1 MKWLEIGTLYRNDK
15 KKEIHVNLHE
25 GYNKALNKLDLF
37 SHCLLYCLQENR
49 IEVYV
54 TKILSMNN
62 KTGELLLNV
71 PVNLTQEADH
81 KYSEGAIL
89 DTSKGMGQLIDI
101 KPYFPAEE
109 VILKAEEP
117 DNRFILNYRKN
128 NIGEYTMFGKKSIIR
143 LDKKVLRDI
152 KDTSERMRSIKK
164 GDYIRVLWWFHRFD
178 KESFRVMRTCH
189 PPYNNA
195 PQTGIFASRSPVR
208 PNPIGSTIV
217 RVEQM
222 DFYNGIIEIEGFDG
236 FLGTKILQLMAYQP
250 SMDRIEAV
258 TLPPWVSHW
267 TNYKSFDK
275 PKEIH
280 VCAKDNQEEMTAYDE
295 VFDFCDDFRID
306 DAMDDE
312 YDNQEINIRNA
323 RIHNLKNITVSIPKK
338 SVNLI
343 TGVSGSGK
351 SSLAFDTIYSESQKQ
366 FMDLVLSNQM
376 LSDTFS
382 DAYVD
387 KISGLQPAIAIEQR
401 ALGANPRSTVGSVT
415 KIGDILKLL
424 YSMISVRVCP
434 KCHQIVDDT
443 NVCGS
448 CGEILFDRTPQ
459 VFSYNHPDFMCPVC
473 KGLGTEMSIDIEKI
487 VEHPNQS
494 LLDCASS
501 LYGDLRK
508 HKKKPNANWMRGE
521 ILALADDLHVDLELP
536 FSKLPK
542 AFKQQFYYGSK
553 GREVSL
559 VYETSKGR
567 RGVITRPV
575 EGAVNLIQRL
585 THDTKSTN
593 MLDQAKRFM
602 SQKTCSHC
610 HGERL
615 REEGRLATINGF
627 RYPELT
633 KLSIDRLR
641 VWCHQNYRQLTKEQQ
656 DKTKKLFIKLDQRL
670 KRIQDVGLRYITLDR
685 SVPSLSGGEAQRLK
699 LATQFGTG
707 LSNILYIMDE
717 PSKGLHPKD
726 YRFLM
731 NAIVDLKKHG
741 NTVILVEHKKSF
753 LNIADMHFE
762 MGPKAGRYGG
772 ELISIE
778 DRQEIEKQLESY
790 NYTDD
795 FNTIQVLSDRSQGEK
810 EGMGDDVLEVKN
822 KTYIQLRGVT
832 TNNLKN
838 LEVAMPIG
846 LMTAVIGVSGS
857 GKSSLISKTLYPYL
871 RKFLGKAVED
881 RGKVEQVLG
890 VEEVEDVC
898 YVNQKPIGSNSRS
911 NPATYTGVFDV
922 IRKCYAET
930 REAKSKKLTKEYFS
944 FNSKK
949 GQCPECKGLGEVA
962 INMHYMDD
970 LYIPCSKCQGR
981 RYAKEVLEVKRNGL
995 SIGDILDSE
1004 IYDLIE
1010 VFQDEKEIVKQLSM
1024 LVKVGLGYLKL
1035 GQSASTLSG
1044 GEAQRIKLAKE
1055 LYKKECNNI
1064 LYILDE
1070 PTTGLHEDD
1079 VEKVIGVLMELKE
1092 KGATIIVIEHNLKMI
1107 KACDYIIELG
1117 PEGGDRGGYIVT
1129 TGYQKK

>member
-1 MKWLEIGTLYRNDK
+1 MKWLEIGTLYRDEI
-15 KKEIHVNLHE
+15 KKEMHVNLHE
-25 GYNKALNKLDLF
+25 GYNKALNKLDMF
-37 SHCLLYCLQENR
+37 SHCLLFCLLEDR

-62 KTGELLLNV
+62 RRGELILNI
-71 PVNLTQEADH
+71 PVNVAQQADN
-81 KYSEGAIL
+81 KNSEVEIVTA
-89 DTSKGMGQLIDI
+89 KGLGQLIDI

-109 VILKAEEP
+109 VILKAEETN
-117 DNRFILNYRKN
+117 NRFILNYKDN
-128 NIGEYTMFGKKSIIR
+128 NIGEYTMFGNRSIIR
-143 LDKKVLRDI
+143 LNKKALESVPL
-152 KDTSERMRSIKK
+152 IKK

-178 KESFRVMRTCH
+178 KDSFRVMRTCN

-195 PQTGIFASRSPVR
+195 PQTGIFATRSPVR

-217 RVEQM
+217 RVEHI
-222 DFYNGIIEIEGFDG
+222 DFYNGIIEVEGFDG

-250 SMDRIEAV
+250 SIDKIEEV

-267 TNYKSFDK
+267 TKYKSFDK
-275 PKEIH
+275 AKEIH
-280 VCAKDNQEEMTAYDE
+280 LSTEDDQEEIITNDE
-295 VFDFCDDFRID
+295 TFDFCDELRIND
-306 DAMDDE
+306 DMDDE
-312 YDNQEINIRNA
+312 YDNQEINIHHA
-323 RIHNLKNITVSIPKK
+323 RIHNLKNITLSMPKK
-338 SVNLI
+338 SINLI

-382 DAYVD
+382 DVYVD
-387 KISGLQPAIAIEQR
+387 RITGLQPAIAIEQR

-415 KIGDILKLL
+415 KIGDILKLVF
-424 YSMISVRVCP
+424 SIISVRVCP
-434 KCHQIVDDT
+434 KCHQTVDDT
-443 NVCGS
+443 NVCEG
-448 CGEILFDRTPQ
+448 CGEILLDRTPQ

-473 KGLGTEMSIDIEKI
+473 KGLGTEMSIDMEKI

-521 ILALADDLHVDLELP
+521 ILALADDLNVDLELP

-542 AFKQQFYYGSK
+542 EFKQQFYYGSN

-567 RGVITRPV
+567 SGVITRPV

-602 SQKTCSHC
+602 SKKTCSRC

-615 REEGRLATINGF
+615 REEGRLANINGS

-641 VWCHQNYRQLTKEQQ
+641 VWCHRNYRLLTKEQQ
-656 DKTKKLFIKLDQRL
+656 DKTKKLFMKLDQRL
-670 KRIQDVGLRYITLDR
+670 KRIQDVGLTYITLDR

-753 LNIADMHFE
+753 LNIADRHFE

-772 ELISIE
+772 ELISVE
-778 DRQEIEKQLESY
+778 DRQEIERQLQSH

-795 FNTIQVLSDRSQGEK
+795 FNTIQVQGDEFFEARNRS
-810 EGMGDDVLEVKN
+810 
-822 KTYIQLRGVT
+822 YIQLKGVT
-832 TNNLKN
+832 THNLKN
-838 LEVAMPIG
+838 VEVAIPMG
-846 LMTAVIGVSGS
+846 MMTAVIGVSGS
-857 GKSSLISKTLYPYL
+857 GKSSLISKTLYPHL
-871 RKFLGKAVED
+871 MKFLGRTVEEV
-881 RGKVEQVLG
+881 GSLQQVLG
-890 VEEVEDVC
+890 IESLEDVC

-911 NPATYTGVFDV
+911 NPATYTGVFDI
-922 IRKCYAET
+922 IRKCYAKT
-930 REAKSKKLTKEYFS
+930 NEAKSQKLTKEYFS

-981 RYAKEVLEVKRNGL
+981 RYSKEVLEVKRKGL

-1004 IYDLIE
+1004 ICDLIE

-1055 LYKKECNNI
+1055 LYKKECKNI

-1070 PTTGLHEDD
+1070 PTTGLHEED
-1079 VEKVIGVLMELKE
+1079 VEKVIGVLTELRE
-1092 KGATIIVIEHNLKMI
+1092 KGATIIIIEHNLKMI

-1117 PEGGDRGGYIVT
+1117 PEGGDRGGYIVK